1 MKKTVLSLSMFMLAM
16 LLLVAP
22 AYADSLNLTLAN
34 PIQTG
39 TSNGA
44 LTFDATVSAPL
55 ANSGALF
62 LNGDNF
68 NVSLAGAIFDDT
80 GFLLDFPLSLDPGGS
95 FTGTL
100 FTVTLPSIISPGTHN
115 GFFEILGGSD
125 PAAQNTLASVNFQIN
140 TPTAVPEPRTWLLLA
155 TGLFLLVMWGYNNL
169 VPPSMRARCAW
180 VGK

>member
-1 MKKTVLSLSMFMLAM
+1 MKKTVLSFSMFMLAM

-22 AYADSLNLTLAN
+22 AYADTLNLTFTTPTQA
-34 PIQTG
+34 G
-39 TSNGA
+39 TPNA
-44 LTFDATVSAPL
+44 TLTFDATVSAPL
-55 ANSGALF
+55 GNSGTLF

-80 GFLLDFPLSLDPGGS
+80 GFLFDFPLSLDPGGS

-125 PAAQNTLASVNFQIN
+125 PAAQNTLASANFQIN
-140 TPTAVPEPRTWLLLA
+140 SPTAVPEPSTWLLLA
-155 TGLFLLVMWGYNNL
+155 TGLPLLAMWGYKQSSA
-169 VPPSMRARCAW
+169 PSMRARCA
-180 VGK
+180 